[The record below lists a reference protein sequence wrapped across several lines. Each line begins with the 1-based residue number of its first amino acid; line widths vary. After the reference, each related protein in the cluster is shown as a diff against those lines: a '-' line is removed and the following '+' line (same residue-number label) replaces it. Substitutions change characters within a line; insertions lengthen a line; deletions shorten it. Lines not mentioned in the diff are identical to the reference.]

1 MVTLLDKN
9 RTQTI
14 YRKGD
19 VMKSQSDLVSDFS
32 KGKEKRTAS
41 NMFIDGDTLYSYG
54 HHFPMLVRMPN
65 WGKDKYL
72 LNADVY
78 SSSTSQHQAQCAR
91 LATVQIPFSA
101 LNSALA
107 GERSRW
113 ATSRMDFEPEKL
125 HLIDQ
130 GPERWDET
138 GRWIWQHNRHEVTI
152 GQGQPWEHTKT
163 VYDDKVLSQADY
175 EKLPEDEKEHCI
187 RQKERRPEACVI
199 RYGRKYYLS
208 SMDGAN
214 YFISL
219 LPGKVE
225 TVDQA
230 FEMLKPAA
238 VNGSPYHR
246 QGEWFFVP
254 VDTKVPRKEIKKQQY
269 LINREKELP
278 RHHRV
283 RDYAVQ
289 VGYKYPLV
297 RGTVRHDNRDHP
309 MLKLGEEW
317 HMAIESNHKMSW
329 GAAGNVD

>member
-1 MVTLLDKN
+1 
-9 RTQTI
+9 
-14 YRKGD
+14 
-19 VMKSQSDLVSDFS
+19 MKSQGELIRDFS
-32 KGKEKRTAS
+32 KGKTTGTAS
-41 NMFIDGDTLYSYG
+41 NMFIDGDILYSYG
-54 HHFPMLVRMPN
+54 HHFPMLVRMPH

-78 SSSTSQHQAQCAR
+78 SPSTSQHQAQCAS

-101 LNSALA
+101 LNGALA

-113 ATSRMDFEPEKL
+113 ATTRMDFEPEKL
-125 HLIDQ
+125 RLIHH
-130 GPERWDET
+130 GEERWDHT
-138 GRWIWQHNRHEVTI
+138 GRWIWRYNRSTVTH
-152 GQGQPWEHTKT
+152 GKGTNWEYEQSIYKE
-163 VYDDKVLSQADY
+163 KVLSQADY
-175 EKLPEDEKEHCI
+175 DKLPEDEKEHC
-187 RQKERRPEACVI
+187 RPQKERRPESCVI

-230 FEMLKPAA
+230 FEMLKPAEI
-238 VNGSPYHR
+238 NGTPYHR

-254 VDTKVPRKEIKKQQY
+254 VAATVPKKEIKKQQY

-283 RDYAVQ
+283 RDYVVQ
-289 VGYKYPLV
+289 FGHKHPLV
-297 RGTVRHDNRDHP
+297 RGTVRHDNRDHR
-309 MLKLGEEW
+309 MLNLGEQW
-317 HMAIESNHKMSW
+317 HLAIESNHKMSW